1 MPRLFTGLEIPP
13 DIATGLSL
21 LRGGLS
27 GARWIDVE
35 NYHLTLRFIG
45 DIDERTAGDVYSAL
59 ERVRRP
65 ALSVKLDG
73 LSTFGGDKP
82 RAIVATAKAEAPL
95 IELQAEHERLMRR
108 IGIPPEPRKF
118 VPHITLARLRAA
130 SAMAVADYL
139 ATVGYFPG
147 RMFEAKRFVLFSARA
162 STGGGPYVIEAAY
175 PLG

>member
-13 DIATGLSL
+13 DIATELSM

-45 DIDERTAGDVYSAL
+45 DIDQRTAGDIFSAL

-65 ALSVKLDG
+65 PLSVTLDG

-82 RAIVATAKAEAPL
+82 RAIVAKAKAEPPL
-95 IELQAEHERLMRR
+95 VELQAEQERLIRR

-118 VPHITLARLRAA
+118 VPHVTLARLRAA
-130 SAMAVADYL
+130 SPMAVADYL
-139 ATVGYFPG
+139 GARGYFPH
-147 RMFEAKRFVLFSARA
+147 RTFEANRFVLFSSRA
-162 STGGGPYVIEAAY
+162 STGGGPYVVEAAY